1 MFACL
6 LQAHTQMQRG
16 RILCARRLSVI
27 RVWCAM
33 MCGVGVVHAFE
44 GLQKD

>member
-6 LQAHTQMQRG
+6 LQAHTQMQKG
-16 RILCARRLSVI
+16 QILRARRLSVI

-33 MCGVGVVHAFE
+33 CGVGVVHAVE